1 MATAGMPLVSHD
13 DPPGRT
19 PGGLFESVRAL
30 LATLVAMAQT
40 RAELLGN
47 ELELELR
54 RIVGMLIGAMV
65 VLALAGLALLF
76 AALTIVVSFW
86 DTNRIGA
93 TALVAAGFLVLA
105 GAAYL
110 VTRQRGQR
118 TTRLLVATLDELER
132 DLEQLGPRAP

>member
-1 MATAGMPLVSHD
+1 M
-13 DPPGRT
+13 

-30 LATLVAMAQT
+30 LETLVAMART

-47 ELELELR
+47 ELEQELL
-54 RIVGMLIGAMV
+54 RIVGMLVGAMV

-76 AALTIVVSFW
+76 AALTIVATFW
-86 DTNRIGA
+86 DTNRIA
-93 TALVAAGFLVLA
+93 AMALVAAGFLLLA
-105 GAAYL
+105 GVAYI

-132 DLEQLGPRAP
+132 DLGQLGPRAP

>member
-1 MATAGMPLVSHD
+1 MSLVREDEPS
-13 DPPGRT
+13 GRP
-19 PGGLFESVRAL
+19 PGGLFDSVRSL
-30 LATLVAMAQT
+30 LTTLVAMART

-47 ELELELR
+47 ELEQELR
-54 RIVGMLIGAMV
+54 RIVEMLVGAMV

-76 AALTIVVSFW
+76 AALTIVASFW

-93 TALVAAGFLVLA
+93 SALVTAGFLVLA
-105 GAAYL
+105 GVAYI

-132 DLEQLGPRAP
+132 DLGQLGPRAP

>member
-1 MATAGMPLVSHD
+1 M
-13 DPPGRT
+13 
-19 PGGLFESVRAL
+19 PGGLFESVRTL
-30 LATLVAMAQT
+30 LATLVAMART

-47 ELELELR
+47 ELEQELR
-54 RIVGMLIGAMV
+54 RIVGMLIGAMI

-76 AALTIVVSFW
+76 TALTIVATFW
-86 DTNRIGA
+86 DTNRIAA

-105 GAAYL
+105 GVAYS

-118 TTRLLVATLDELER
+118 TTQLLVATLDELER